1 MQFLPT
7 TPAFDAHCGDDAI
20 GDLLHYKTKSPLSVI
35 LRSLSDPTLAVLIQY
50 QLVTDGHAMTVITAV
65 AWHRMGNSNNNSNNN
80 SNKSTVF
87 KCCSLLMSV
96 ILRNDKVRESM
107 LQI

>member
-35 LRSLSDPTLAVLIQY
+35 LHSLSDPTLAVLIQY